1 MKRYER
7 YVAIGDSTTEGLDD
21 PDGRGGY
28 IGWAD
33 RLAQH
38 VAARQGGLLYANLA
52 VRGLRARGIRSSQLL
67 PALALKPDL
76 ATVVVGMN
84 DLIHP
89 GFDQAQVIGE
99 LEAIMRPLRELGST
113 VLTFTLPDL
122 TPVMPLARIVRE
134 RSKKLNDAFRETAS
148 RYGALLLDLALN
160 PLTADPR
167 LWAADRLHA
176 NSQGHERIGLALA
189 NTLGITKDES
199 FNAPLPPLP
208 PRSVLDAAR
217 VELSWAKNYL
227 APWLLRRARG
237 HSSSD
242 GVSAKRPALAPVT
255 T

>member
-1 MKRYER
+1 MRRYER

-33 RLAQH
+33 RLAGH
-38 VAARQGGLLYANLA
+38 VARVQGGLLYANLA
-52 VRGLRARGIRSSQLL
+52 VRGLRARTIRSTQLQ

-89 GFDQAQVIGE
+89 GFAQVQVIAE
-99 LEAIMRPLRELGST
+99 LEAIMRPLRESGAA

-134 RSKKLNDAFRETAS
+134 RSKKLNDAFRETAA
-148 RYGALLLDLALN
+148 RHGALLLDLALN

-167 LWAADRLHA
+167 LWAPDRLHA
-176 NSQGHERIGLALA
+176 NSFGHERIGLALA
-189 NTLGITKDES
+189 NTLGIVKDES
-199 FNAPLPPLP
+199 FNAPLPPPP
-208 PRSVLDAAR
+208 PRSLLDAAR
-217 VELSWAKNYL
+217 VELSWARDYL
-227 APWLLRRARG
+227 APWLVRRAIGR
-237 HSSSD
+237 SSAD
-242 GVSAKRPALAPVT
+242 GVSAKRPALTPVT